1 MVIVPVDGLG
11 CVTVMV
17 YVPPGTTPPSLLVKV
32 PVVVTLDVVVITSG
46 LATKVGNTV
55 KVMVVVEHGGELK
68 LHKVYVAV
76 VVPVKP
82 GAGV

>member
-1 MVIVPVDGLG
+1 MVPVDGLG

-46 LATKVGNTV
+46 LATKVGKT
-55 KVMVVVEHGGELK
+55 VMVITALEQTTGDPLQTV
-68 LHKVYVAV
+68 
-76 VVPVKP
+76 
-82 GAGV
+82 